1 MTGWLFIQV
10 SGKIEEPLP
19 SPVPK
24 VKYTISSKKGL
35 ASGMRSAE
43 PPVRPDGT
51 FLMGDLVEI
60 DAIWSITAETV
71 PPSPVKIVVSVMPI
85 GVIGT

>member
-1 MTGWLFIQV
+1 MTGWLFLQV
-10 SGKIEEPLP
+10 SGKIEEPLS

-24 VKYTISSKKGL
+24 VKYTISTKRGL
-35 ASGMRSAE
+35 ASGTRSAD
-43 PPVRPDGT
+43 PPVSPDGT

-60 DAIWSITAETV
+60 DAIWSITAETI
-71 PPSPVKIVVSVMPI
+71 PPSPVKISISVMPI